1 MSFDS
6 AKETS
11 SLPCCCAECDG
22 AGSPMSATF
31 RLRDPPSQYAS
42 ETDRFYIPNGQHIP
56 STSTKQPRYP
66 SYTSGKREPE
76 NDNTLISS
84 VPTLNHNPSHRA
96 HNRSQRETDGANKP
110 QRRRNDDLPPIPTQE
125 VSLSNHGPQ
134 IQYQQ
139 ETKHADEPRNRLELG
154 NPSMLSV
161 PTSTQERDLS
171 KRARIVIPPKPQQSL
186 ETPYNAK
193 PQDRHSVEP
202 PSIPS
207 VPIQERGQS
216 SYSRMRLQPQ
226 EIQAS
231 LNANKLQDR
240 AAHST
245 SVSTQDPSRLEET
258 QVSSNVNKPRDRAAR
273 SSSISTQNCPQPQ
286 VSTDHVNKPRDR
298 AACSTSISTQD
309 RLQPQ
314 EKQVSANANESRD
327 HAEHSTS
334 VRSRDQLRDH
344 TADTSKTDTRPHL
357 LHGTP
362 SQMDTQ
368 YVNMLLALDDIPN
381 LHNLLAAFFN
391 WILLA
396 GFILFPGTFTSLK
409 NLGASGTVNRQL
421 VDVIT
426 SIPL

>member
-1 MSFDS
+1 
-6 AKETS
+6 
-11 SLPCCCAECDG
+11 
-22 AGSPMSATF
+22 MSATI

-42 ETDRFYIPNGQHIP
+42 ETDNAQHIP
-56 STSTKQPRYP
+56 STSTKQSRYP
-66 SYTSGKREPE
+66 SYTSGERELV
-76 NDNTLISS
+76 NGNTLISS

-96 HNRSQRETDGANKP
+96 HNRSQPQYPRETDGSNKP
-110 QRRRNDDLPPIPTQE
+110 PRKRDDDLPPIPTQE
-125 VSLSNHGPQ
+125 VSSSNHGLQ

-186 ETPYNAK
+186 ETAYNAK

-226 EIQAS
+226 EIQFS
-231 LNANKLQDR
+231 LNANKPQER
-240 AAHST
+240 AAQST
-245 SVSTQDPSRLEET
+245 AVSTQDPSRLEET

-273 SSSISTQNCPQPQ
+273 SSSISTQDRPQPQ
-286 VSTDHVNKPRDR
+286 VSSDVNKPRDR
-298 AACSTSISTQD
+298 ATRSTSISNQD
-309 RLQPQ
+309 RPQPQ
-314 EKQVSANANESRD
+314 EKQVSSNANKPWD
-327 HAEHSTS
+327 HAERSTS
-334 VRSRDQLRDH
+334 VRTQDQPQDH

-357 LHGTP
+357 LHGTS